1 MGPTRRNTTLHFFV
15 ITLAVFTIVLTWTD
29 HFFFKHNKGFS
40 IWHLYSRSKE
50 YSIWDQEMDTKLP
63 LSTLKGIF
71 AEPFTYLGRGHQ
83 SIVFESADHE
93 YVLKL
98 CSIHSHLR
106 AFGWLKHPL
115 SRMTTKRKVIEAR
128 NITKLTETKKSH
140 AFAFSALESG
150 SGIVLIHMNKSEN
163 FPLNAVVR
171 DPLGYTYTLPLKETF
186 FLLQKK
192 GTLIFPTLQHF
203 LHAGQISQAK
213 AAIENLLTFIHDR
226 SLKGIKD
233 DDPVLEKN
241 YGFYGTTPFQLDTG
255 RLRQDETLTNKGLAK
270 KETIAITEAL
280 ESWLTHI
287 SPELL
292 AHYRETLDR
301 L

>member
-1 MGPTRRNTTLHFFV
+1 MGPTRTNTTLPFFL
-15 ITLAVFTIVLTWTD
+15 ITLAIFAIVLTWTD

-40 IWHLYSRSKE
+40 IWHLYSSSKQ
-50 YSIWDQEMDTKLP
+50 YSSWDQETDTKLP
-63 LSTLKGIF
+63 LPALKGIF

-98 CSIHSHLR
+98 CSIHSDLR
-106 AFGWLKHPL
+106 PFGWLKRPL
-115 SRMTTKRKVIEAR
+115 SRMTTKRKVIESR
-128 NITKLTETKKSH
+128 NITNLTETKKSH
-140 AFAFSALESG
+140 SFAFSSLESG
-150 SGIVLIHMNKSEN
+150 SGIMLIHMNKSEN
-163 FPLNAVVR
+163 FPLNVVLI

-255 RLRQDETLTNKGLAK
+255 RLRPDETLTNKALAK
-270 KETIAITEAL
+270 KETVTITEGL
-280 ESWLTHI
+280 QSWLTQT

-292 AHYRETLDR
+292 AHYRAALDR